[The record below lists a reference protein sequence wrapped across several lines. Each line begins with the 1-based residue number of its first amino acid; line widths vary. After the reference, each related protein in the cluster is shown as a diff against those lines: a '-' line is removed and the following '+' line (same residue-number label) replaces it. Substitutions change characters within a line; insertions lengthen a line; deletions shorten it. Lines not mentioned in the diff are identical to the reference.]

1 MMPDKAELGALQQPC
16 LARYRSLSL
25 ALSLIWEFEQT
36 SEQLDSGREGSE
48 KDPGTSWHPWENFQA
63 ALSWT
68 RPNTLSQPTKAYSE
82 SGPAVPTLP
91 MLATL
96 TEHGLCQVLTFIL
109 SLESHYTGW
118 RNEAPSV

>member
-1 MMPDKAELGALQQPC
+1 MPDEAELGALQQPC
-16 LARYRSLSL
+16 LARHRSPSL

-63 ALSWT
+63 EPSWT
-68 RPNTLSQPTKAYSE
+68 RPNTLSRPTKAYSE
-82 SGPAVPTLP
+82 SGPAVHTLA

-96 TEHGLCQVLTFIL
+96 TEHGLCRCLPAFSHWRAIIQVGEMRLQEF
-109 SLESHYTGW
+109 
-118 RNEAPSV
+118 R